1 MKIPLRE
8 YVWPIKKHV
17 HTYYVCIPIMVS
29 IVEMRFLLL
38 FLFVFH
44 SLVELV
50 IFPVALE
57 FLTWF
62 LNAS

>member
-1 MKIPLRE
+1 MYDLLKNM
-8 YVWPIKKHV
+8 
-17 HTYYVCIPIMVS
+17 CIPIMVS

-38 FLFVFH
+38 LLFVFH

-57 FLTWF
+57 FLTLVSKCF
-62 LNAS
+62 VEELVS